1 MPINYATLAKEHD
14 DVIEYIYPKTAAKIV
29 EYTSTQTVEEALNE
43 LNEKVNGIN
52 IEGALVNYPTLS
64 QVKDMTYRPISLQSV
79 TVSPDI
85 VEAGSTNAVTVYWTA
100 DQVPATMSIDGIP
113 SNPSNQTGSQVFTNI
128 QYDRTF
134 VVSVTD
140 HGTDTIAPY
149 TSTKA
154 ATVRFFNGIYF
165 GASTEPYE
173 YTSAFVL
180 TLPTKRLQASPAGSF
195 TVNPGDAQYIFF
207 ACPSNFNPIFNVNG
221 FSGGF
226 AVAATINF
234 TNAYGHTIAYTIYR
248 SANANL
254 GNTTVTVF
262 C

>member
-1 MPINYATLAKEHD
+1 MAINFATLAKEHD

-29 EYTSTQTVEEALNE
+29 EYKTNQTVEEALDE
-43 LNEKVNGIN
+43 LNEKVNAIDV
-52 IEGALVNYPTLS
+52 EGALANYPTLS
-64 QVKDMTYRPISLQSV
+64 QVKDMTYMPIALKSV

-100 DQVPATMSIDGIP
+100 DKVPASMSIDGIP

-140 HGTDTIAPY
+140 AGTDTQSPY
-149 TSTKA
+149 TATKA

-165 GASTEPYE
+165 GVATEPYE

-195 TVNPGDAQYIFF
+195 TVNAGDSQYIYF
-207 ACPSNFNPIFNVNG
+207 ACPSNFSPVFNVNG

-226 AVAATINF
+226 GVAATINF

-248 SANANL
+248 SANAGL

-262 C
+262 G